1 MKEGVSINKLDAKSE
16 KLTFVG
22 FLDGLRAVRFYDAR
36 ARSVKTSHN
45 FRFLKDPVS
54 TPEHLPT
61 LSDGM
66 PREGESRPGDVDK
79 AGSAPDT
86 ADRIESRMEW
96 IRVSKRKNPCHKDLG
111 SSLGEVNE
119 EDLSQTKDFNEG
131 VRHGD
136 PHVSSKAS
144 VTPPLP
150 LPSSV

>member
-1 MKEGVSINKLDAKSE
+1 MAIK
-16 KLTFVG
+16 
-22 FLDGLRAVRFYDAR
+22 
-36 ARSVKTSHN
+36 RSASA
-45 FRFLKDPVS
+45 DP
-54 TPEHLPT
+54 
-61 LSDGM
+61 
-66 PREGESRPGDVDK
+66 R
-79 AGSAPDT
+79 
-86 ADRIESRMEW
+86 
-96 IRVSKRKNPCHKDLG
+96 HKDLE